1 MMNTFIT
8 KIKTDCLYRSIIDCK
23 IEYHAG
29 LFFVYKKTAY
39 LRFYSNGELRFYT
52 RIEGEHPD
60 DTNFLKV
67 YDLID
72 QTDDNVQT
80 VNITEVDWNHMI
92 AETTINRNG
101 NDIDFFIMPS
111 ILTENVDG
119 VTISELILDSRSTNN
134 KITEVYNRIIV

>member
-1 MMNTFIT
+1 MNTFIT

-52 RIEGEHPD
+52 RIEGEHTD

-72 QTDDNVQT
+72 KTDDNVQI
-80 VNITEVDWNHMI
+80 VKIAEVDWNHMI

-134 KITEVYNRIIV
+134 KITEVYNRIVL